1 MKKLLLALAIV
12 GAMALTSNAGY
23 LMWQTNSS
31 YTGNDF
37 TYSVYGGDTSSGF
50 NYLASVNAGQAN
62 NSTITFDVGNTAA
75 QSYYVEI
82 WNYSNSGWDVWQRSD
97 SVSYTDLAD
106 AGALIFPNDMTS
118 VEMLV
123 PFTGAHYSGVPEP
136 TSAMMIL
143 LGLAGLA
150 LKRKRV

>member
-23 LMWQTNSS
+23 LMWLTNSA
-31 YTGNDF
+31 YTTGDF
-37 TYSVYGGDTSSGF
+37 TYSVYGDTGSGF

-97 SVSYTDLAD
+97 SVSYADLAE
-106 AGALIFPNDMTS
+106 AGAIIFPTDMTS
-118 VEMLV
+118 VDMLV
-123 PFTGAHYSGVPEP
+123 PFTGASYSGVPEP

-143 LGLAGLA
+143 LGLAGIA